1 MNQRRNDLSFQDGG
15 DAAGVT
21 GECHVMVMHF
31 QSSGEES
38 EDGGDGGGGGC
49 RGEEDQP

>member
-21 GECHVMVMHF
+21 GECRDCHAF
-31 QSSGEES
+31 PIFWKRE
-38 EDGGDGGGGGC
+38 
-49 RGEEDQP
+49 